1 MVTADVARCAPLV
14 RPCCLWL
21 SLSGLAVCG
30 CSRVAD
36 YRPKDSQRLKK
47 KKVLCP
53 HDTTLAVTMARG
65 RGESL
70 DVSDVLSPTT
80 SPLSLPSTRA
90 AVTSAGAGADATA
103 RASAMKDLRER
114 IKREREQLHDLEA
127 HLSQRKPL
135 LPLSAPERLRPDFS
149 HALKDSPFAVS
160 ANASHSSVLSASD
173 PVPPQAG
180 SAGEH
185 APSQEHSLPFGRR
198 DDLFPAQTKAADL
211 TGVVSHESQHI
222 ASLRGMLIPLEEE
235 HGRFQ
240 ESLSALTASV
250 AKVTAGIEIR
260 ERDMVTRVG
269 TLHSLSNEIQKEME
283 GLALCQRRVEDEQRT
298 HASKLHEQEKALAST
313 GIEMSDL
320 KRQIAALEAA
330 LDAVL
335 QQRNGGG
342 ERVTSAESASLNT
355 TQRPEADDRT
365 DEPAATSKSISMYPK
380 SDNVESTTSP
390 RRSPRLRTGEAESG
404 LSLLE
409 QSPLKRL
416 RGLGKSVDDKRAR
429 IQEMAGIAKA
439 FWGPTLMA
447 MLLTVP
453 LALKAARENPLLWQ
467 TLVSKFYASVG

>member
-1 MVTADVARCAPLV
+1 M
-14 RPCCLWL
+14 
-21 SLSGLAVCG
+21 
-30 CSRVAD
+30 
-36 YRPKDSQRLKK
+36 
-47 KKVLCP
+47 
-53 HDTTLAVTMARG
+53 
-65 RGESL
+65 
-70 DVSDVLSPTT
+70 DVSVVLSPTT
-80 SPLSLPSTRA
+80 SPLSLPSTTA

-149 HALKDSPFAVS
+149 HALKDSPSPFAVS
-160 ANASHSSVLSASD
+160 ANGSHSSVLSASD
-173 PVPPQAG
+173 PASPQAG

-198 DDLFPAQTKAADL
+198 DDLFPAQTKAADP
-211 TGVVSHESQHI
+211 TGVVLHGSQHI

-235 HGRFQ
+235 HRRFQ
-240 ESLSALTASV
+240 ESLSALTVSV
-250 AKVTAGIEIR
+250 AEVTAGMKTR
-260 ERDMVTRVG
+260 ERDTVTRVG
-269 TLHSLSNEIQKEME
+269 TLHSLSNEIQKEMQE
-283 GLALCQRRVEDEQRT
+283 LTLCQRRVEDEQRT
-298 HASKLHEQEKALAST
+298 HASKLREQEKALAST
-313 GIEMSDL
+313 GIGMSDL
-320 KRQIAALEAA
+320 KRQITALEAA

-342 ERVTSAESASLNT
+342 ERVTSAESARLNAA
-355 TQRPEADDRT
+355 QRPEEDDRT
-365 DEPAATSKSISMYPK
+365 DEPAATSKSMSMYPK
-380 SDNVESTTSP
+380 SDNVELTTSP
-390 RRSPRLRTGEAESG
+390 RRSPRLRTGETESG

-416 RGLGKSVDDKRAR
+416 RGVGKSVDDKGAR

-439 FWGPTLMA
+439 FWGPTLMVL
-447 MLLTVP
+447 LLTVP